1 MKNKVICLLLV
12 IMASFITLTC
22 IKKDDKDDSVVFHER
37 ETTGKSN
44 LLSMNLEQT
53 AGAGDYKQVT
63 QSSWPTDGYKLNDE
77 LSRCEKG
84 STLSWDDTKKT
95 VIFSGNTSDKC
106 YVYFDKIVSYISD
119 ICKNRNNLA
128 TCVKNLSTNGD
139 SDITGLYYHN
149 STLINGAKDN
159 SYRYSGASN
168 QVNNFICFGSTAS
181 SCPIDNLYRIIGV
194 IDDKVKLI
202 KYDYANSN
210 LLGTKGDYV
219 GSTTKGTYYKGNFK
233 SINTYYWN
241 YKADTTVNDGSGSN
255 TWSTSLLNKTN
266 LNTNFLSNI
275 GTTWSNKIATTTW
288 KVGGNIYANIASVIP
303 SIAYQNEI
311 INPVTTNSTDNT
323 TEYVAKIGL
332 MYVSDYGFAAS
343 PESWTQVMT
352 SYTEMI
358 NNNWMFMG
366 MTEWTISRRAES
378 TNQTLNVFNSGSVYI
393 SSAKSSYALRPV
405 FNLIST
411 TTYKSG
417 SGTQSDPILIN

>member
-1 MKNKVICLLLV
+1 MKNKVRFLLLV

-63 QSSWPTDGYKLNDE
+63 QNSWPTDGYKLNDE
-77 LSRCEKG
+77 LSRCENG

-181 SCPIDNLYRIIGV
+181 SCPTDNLYRIIGV
-194 IDDKVKLI
+194 IDGKVKLI
-202 KYDYANSN
+202 KYDYATST
-210 LLGTKGDYV
+210 LLGTDGDYS
-219 GSTTKGTYYKGNFK
+219 GSDTPDTNYYKGSLS
-233 SINTYYWN
+233 SIDTYYWN
-241 YKADTTVNDGSGSN
+241 NVTKKN
-255 TWSTSLLNKTN
+255 TWSESNLNKIN
-266 LNTNFLSNI
+266 LNTNFINNI
-275 GTTWSNKIATTTW
+275 GSTWTNKIATTTW

-378 TNQTLNVFNSGSVYI
+378 TNQPLNVFNSGSVYI